1 MDTKTNQRL
10 IESAGT
16 WFKETIVA
24 NHIENTKKLE
34 DFKAFKIN
42 PFLAPY
48 LSVFLTGDLDAD
60 GIARILVLPRALQTS
75 ITTSFGTNMQFFISD
90 VLADTYG
97 SVIQGLDIEYIDQID
112 GRTKYAQ
119 VKLGPNT
126 INADDVKT
134 IHDHFSSTRRL
145 AATNRRDI
153 SLSDMVVGVL
163 YGADSQLSAHYRKL
177 SEEHNYTVS
186 VGKDFWVRLTG
197 DDEFFDKLIGEFVEQ
212 SKKLK
217 PNKLVEEV
225 IEELANSD
233 EIQNLV
239 AQLKTS

>member
-1 MDTKTNQRL
+1 MDTNTNRLL
-10 IESAGT
+10 IEAAGI

-24 NHIENTKKLE
+24 NHIENTKKLKDVKE
-34 DFKAFKIN
+34 FKYN
-42 PFLAPY
+42 PLLAPY
-48 LSVFLTGDLDAD
+48 LSVFLTGELDAY
-60 GIARILVLPRALQTS
+60 GIARILVLPRVLQTS

-97 SVIQGLDIEYIDQID
+97 SVISGLDIEYVDHID
-112 GRTKYAQ
+112 GRQKYAQ

-145 AATNRRDI
+145 AATNKRHI
-153 SLSDMVVGVL
+153 ALSDMVVGVL
-163 YGADSQLSAHYRKL
+163 YGDNSQLSAHYKKL
-177 SEEHNYTVS
+177 NDEHNYTVS

-225 IEELANSD
+225 IEELASSD
-233 EIQNLV
+233 EIQSLV
-239 AQLKTS
+239 AHDY